1 MFVSIIQPVY
11 NAENFLE
18 QTINS
23 VLNQSHKNFEYILI
37 DDGSFDTSLE
47 ILKKYSKIDKRIK
60 ILTHEKNK
68 GYIEALNYG
77 IKNATFDYIFRIDS
91 DDLITNFALENRVKK
106 YSETNNCILVS
117 GLPIY
122 ISNSTTFT
130 FKKYIHSN
138 TCEIKWSLLWG
149 NPITHSSAFFSK
161 SDFYQFDGYIDLKNL
176 EDWNLWNKFQTKGNI
191 IISDFSDVF
200 YRFHD
205 HQSTKSNILNPFF
218 REQVIKLIKSNLNNY
233 VDLQKHSLPENLDN
247 ILWVLYTDTNLK
259 DVKLKLLLQSFKY
272 YKSVKKIAINNNE
285 KIDFFVYLHELRMI
299 GRLKN
304 KISRYFVSII
314 YILINT
320 PGIILSYPLQTS
332 LFLKYLFMKFIFFK
346 KLQSF

>member
-11 NAENFLE
+11 NAEKFLE

-23 VLNQSHKNFEYILI
+23 VLNQTHKNFEYILI

-47 ILKKYSKIDKRIK
+47 ILIKYSKIDKRIK

-77 IKNATFDYIFRIDS
+77 IANATFDYIFRIDS
-91 DDLITNFALENRVKK
+91 DDLVTKFVLENRVKK
-106 YSETNNCILVS
+106 YFDTNNCILVS

-122 ISNSTTFT
+122 FSNLTTFT
-130 FKKYIHSN
+130 FKKYTHSN

-161 SDFYQFDGYIDLKNL
+161 SDFYQLDGYIDLKNL

-200 YRFHD
+200 YQFHD
-205 HQSTKSNILNPFF
+205 SQSTKTNILNPSF
-218 REQVIKLIKSNLNNY
+218 RKQVVNLIKNNLNNY
-233 VDLQKHSLPENLDN
+233 LDFSKNKLPENLDN

-259 DVKLKLLLQSFKY
+259 DVKLKLLLQSFNF
-272 YKSVKKIAINNNE
+272 YKSVKKIVTNNNKKVE
-285 KIDFFVYLHELRMI
+285 FFVYLHELRMI
-299 GRLKN
+299 SRLKN
-304 KISRYFVSII
+304 KFSRYFISII
-314 YILINT
+314 YFLIKT
-320 PGIILSYPLQTS
+320 PGIIISYPYQTS
-332 LFLKYLFMKFIFFK
+332 LFIKYLFNRFIFFK